1 MDPLLIL
8 LLVLIGF
15 MVVGSLVA
23 IETRGLLSSVI
34 SVGAVGFALSVV
46 FLLLGAPDLAIT
58 QVVVE
63 ILVLVVLVRVVITRR
78 DETYATSRSTL
89 AVGSVLLVLGILV
102 AVVFWAL
109 GASGGAGLQMRPFG
123 NPLLNEIGPAS
134 AMAPA
139 STAGEARLGGPAS
152 GRGRRADGPAGA
164 TAPAEPAPSLPVGAD
179 RPETIPKSI
188 GGAYLQEGLKRT
200 HAANYVMGI
209 VLDYRGY
216 DTLGEA
222 TVIFV
227 SILGAY
233 AVLRRIGRH
242 SHARDE
248 PDR

>member
-1 MDPLLIL
+1 MDPVLAL

-34 SVGAVGFALSVV
+34 AVGAVGFALSVV

-123 NPLLNEIGPAS
+123 NPLLNETGPA
-134 AMAPA
+134 ATMAPV
-139 STAGEARLGGPAS
+139 G
-152 GRGRRADGPAGA
+152 
-164 TAPAEPAPSLPVGAD
+164 AEPAPSLSVGVG
-179 RPETIPKSI
+179 RPETIPQSI

-227 SILGAY
+227 AILGAY

>member
-1 MDPLLIL
+1 MDPVLAL
-8 LLVLIGF
+8 LLVLLGF
-15 MVVGSLVA
+15 MVIGSLVA

-78 DETYATSRSTL
+78 DETYTTSRSTL

-123 NPLLNEIGPAS
+123 DPLLNEIGPAS

-139 STAGEARLGGPAS
+139 STAGEA
-152 GRGRRADGPAGA
+152 DGPAGA
-164 TAPAEPAPSLPVGAD
+164 LGSVEAD
-179 RPETIPKSI
+179 ARPQTIPQSI

-227 SILGAY
+227 AILGAY

>member
-1 MDPLLIL
+1 MDPVLAL
-8 LLVLIGF
+8 LLVLLGF
-15 MVVGSLVA
+15 MVIASLVA

-34 SVGAVGFALSVV
+34 SVGAAGFALSIV

-109 GASGGAGLQMRPFG
+109 GAPGGEGLAMRPFG
-123 NPLLNEIGPAS
+123 DPLLNETGPAS

-139 STAGEARLGGPAS
+139 G
-152 GRGRRADGPAGA
+152 
-164 TAPAEPAPSLPVGAD
+164 APADAESD
-179 RPETIPKSI
+179 RPETIPQSI

-227 SILGAY
+227 AIIGAY

>member
-1 MDPLLIL
+1 MDPVLAL
-8 LLVLIGF
+8 LLVLLGF

-109 GASGGAGLQMRPFG
+109 GASGGAGLRMRPFG
-123 NPLLNEIGPAS
+123 DPLLNEIGPAS

-139 STAGEARLGGPAS
+139 
-152 GRGRRADGPAGA
+152 GA
-164 TAPAEPAPSLPVGAD
+164 IAPAEPD
-179 RPETIPKSI
+179 RPETIPQSI
-188 GGAYLQEGLKRT
+188 GGAYLQEGLNRT

-227 SILGAY
+227 SIIGAY

>member
-1 MDPLLIL
+1 MDPVLAL
-8 LLVLIGF
+8 LLVLLGF
-15 MVVGSLVA
+15 MVIASLVA

-34 SVGAVGFALSVV
+34 SVGAAGFALSIV

-123 NPLLNEIGPAS
+123 NPLLNETGPA
-134 AMAPA
+134 ATMA
-139 STAGEARLGGPAS
+139 
-152 GRGRRADGPAGA
+152 PAGA
-164 TAPAEPAPSLPVGAD
+164 TAGAEVG
-179 RPETIPKSI
+179 RPETIPQSI

-227 SILGAY
+227 SIVGAY

>member
-34 SVGAVGFALSVV
+34 SVGAAGFALSVV

-139 STAGEARLGGPAS
+139 
-152 GRGRRADGPAGA
+152 GA
-164 TAPAEPAPSLPVGAD
+164 PAPAEPAPSPRRAGIEGAD
-179 RPETIPKSI
+179 RPETIPQSI

>member
-1 MDPLLIL
+1 MDPVLVL
-8 LLVLIGF
+8 LLALLGF
-15 MVVGSLVA
+15 MIIGSLVA

-34 SVGAVGFALSVV
+34 CVGAVGFALSVI

-78 DETYATSRSTL
+78 DETYATSRS
-89 AVGSVLLVLGILV
+89 IV
-102 AVVFWAL
+102 AVAFWAL
-109 GASGGAGLQMRPFG
+109 GSSGGEGLRMRPFG
-123 NPLLNEIGPAS
+123 NPLLNESAPAS

-139 STAGEARLGGPAS
+139 GEKAP
-152 GRGRRADGPAGA
+152 PGA
-164 TAPAEPAPSLPVGAD
+164 
-179 RPETIPKSI
+179 ETVSRSI
-188 GGAYLQEGLKRT
+188 GGAYLERGLPRT

-222 TVIFV
+222 TVILV
-227 SILGAY
+227 AILGAF
-233 AVLRRIGRH
+233 AVLRQVGRTR
-242 SHARDE
+242 HARHE

>member
-1 MDPLLIL
+1 VDPILIL

-34 SVGAVGFALSVV
+34 SVGAAGFALSVV

-123 NPLLNEIGPAS
+123 NPLLNETGA
-134 AMAPA
+134 AATMAPA
-139 STAGEARLGGPAS
+139 STAGEA
-152 GRGRRADGPAGA
+152 DGPVGA
-164 TAPAEPAPSLPVGAD
+164 PAPAEAG
-179 RPETIPKSI
+179 RPETIPQSI

-227 SILGAY
+227 SIIGAY

>member
-1 MDPLLIL
+1 ML

-139 STAGEARLGGPAS
+139 STAGEA
-152 GRGRRADGPAGA
+152 GRPAGA
-164 TAPAEPAPSLPVGAD
+164 TAPAEAD
-179 RPETIPKSI
+179 RPETIPQSI

-233 AVLRRIGRH
+233 AVLRRVGRH

>member
-123 NPLLNEIGPAS
+123 NPLLNETGPAS
-134 AMAPA
+134 VMAPV
-139 STAGEARLGGPAS
+139 
-152 GRGRRADGPAGA
+152 GA
-164 TAPAEPAPSLPVGAD
+164 TASAEPAPSLSVGAG
-179 RPETIPKSI
+179 RPETIPQSI

>member
-1 MDPLLIL
+1 VDPILIL

-78 DETYATSRSTL
+78 DETHATSRSTL

-109 GASGGAGLQMRPFG
+109 GAPGGAGLQMRPFG
-123 NPLLNEIGPAS
+123 NPLLNEIGPAA
-134 AMAPA
+134 AMAPV
-139 STAGEARLGGPAS
+139 
-152 GRGRRADGPAGA
+152 GA
-164 TAPAEPAPSLPVGAD
+164 TAGAEPAA
-179 RPETIPKSI
+179 RPETIPRSI

>member
-1 MDPLLIL
+1 MDPVLAL
-8 LLVLIGF
+8 LLVLLGF
-15 MVVGSLVA
+15 MVIGSLVA

-78 DETYATSRSTL
+78 DETYTTSRSTL

-123 NPLLNEIGPAS
+123 DPLLNEIGPAS

-139 STAGEARLGGPAS
+139 
-152 GRGRRADGPAGA
+152 
-164 TAPAEPAPSLPVGAD
+164 
-179 RPETIPKSI
+179 
-188 GGAYLQEGLKRT
+188 
-200 HAANYVMGI
+200 
-209 VLDYRGY
+209 
-216 DTLGEA
+216 
-222 TVIFV
+222 
-227 SILGAY
+227 
-233 AVLRRIGRH
+233 
-242 SHARDE
+242 
-248 PDR
+248 

>member
-123 NPLLNEIGPAS
+123 NPLLNETGA
-134 AMAPA
+134 AATMAPV
-139 STAGEARLGGPAS
+139 
-152 GRGRRADGPAGA
+152 GA
-164 TAPAEPAPSLPVGAD
+164 TADAQAD
-179 RPETIPKSI
+179 RPETIPQSI

-227 SILGAY
+227 SIIGAY

>member
-1 MDPLLIL
+1 MDPVLLL
-8 LLVLIGF
+8 LLVLLGF
-15 MVVGSLVA
+15 MIVGSLVA

-34 SVGAVGFALSVV
+34 SVGAAGFALSVV

-102 AVVFWAL
+102 AVVFLAL

-123 NPLLNEIGPAS
+123 DPLLNEAAPAS
-134 AMAPA
+134 AMAPV
-139 STAGEARLGGPAS
+139 GEI
-152 GRGRRADGPAGA
+152 AD
-164 TAPAEPAPSLPVGAD
+164 AESD
-179 RPETIPKSI
+179 RPETIPQSI

-227 SILGAY
+227 AILGAY
-233 AVLRRIGRH
+233 AVLRRLGRH

>member
-1 MDPLLIL
+1 MDPVLAL

-109 GASGGAGLQMRPFG
+109 GTSGGAGLQMRPFG
-123 NPLLNEIGPAS
+123 NPLLNETGPA
-134 AMAPA
+134 ATMAPV
-139 STAGEARLGGPAS
+139 
-152 GRGRRADGPAGA
+152 GA
-164 TAPAEPAPSLPVGAD
+164 TVPAEPAV
-179 RPETIPKSI
+179 RPETIPQSI

-227 SILGAY
+227 SIIGAY

>member
-123 NPLLNEIGPAS
+123 NPLLNESGPAA
-134 AMAPA
+134 AMAP
-139 STAGEARLGGPAS
+139 PM
-152 GRGRRADGPAGA
+152 GA
-164 TAPAEPAPSLPVGAD
+164 TAPAEPG
-179 RPETIPKSI
+179 RPETIPQSI

-227 SILGAY
+227 SIIGAY

>member
-1 MDPLLIL
+1 MDPVLAL
-8 LLVLIGF
+8 LLVLLGF
-15 MVVGSLVA
+15 MVIASLVA

-34 SVGAVGFALSVV
+34 SVGAAGFALSIV

-123 NPLLNEIGPAS
+123 NPLLNETGA
-134 AMAPA
+134 AATMAPA
-139 STAGEARLGGPAS
+139 STAGEA
-152 GRGRRADGPAGA
+152 DGPVGA
-164 TAPAEPAPSLPVGAD
+164 TAGAEPAPSLSKGVD
-179 RPETIPKSI
+179 RPETIPQSI

-227 SILGAY
+227 SIIGAY

>member
-15 MVVGSLVA
+15 MVIGSLVA

-89 AVGSVLLVLGILV
+89 AVGSVLLGLGILV

-123 NPLLNEIGPAS
+123 NPLLNETGA
-134 AMAPA
+134 AATMAPV
-139 STAGEARLGGPAS
+139 
-152 GRGRRADGPAGA
+152 GA
-164 TAPAEPAPSLPVGAD
+164 TAGAEAAA
-179 RPETIPKSI
+179 RPQTIPQSI

-227 SILGAY
+227 SIIGAY

>member
-1 MDPLLIL
+1 
-8 LLVLIGF
+8 
-15 MVVGSLVA
+15 
-23 IETRGLLSSVI
+23 
-34 SVGAVGFALSVV
+34 
-46 FLLLGAPDLAIT
+46 
-58 QVVVE
+58 
-63 ILVLVVLVRVVITRR
+63 
-78 DETYATSRSTL
+78 
-89 AVGSVLLVLGILV
+89 
-102 AVVFWAL
+102 VVFWAL

-123 NPLLNEIGPAS
+123 DPLLNEIGPAS

-139 STAGEARLGGPAS
+139 GALGSVEADA
-152 GRGRRADGPAGA
+152 
-164 TAPAEPAPSLPVGAD
+164 
-179 RPETIPKSI
+179 RPQTIPQSI

-209 VLDYRGY
+209 LLDYRGY

-227 SILGAY
+227 AIIGAY